1 MNDSQ
6 QSYFEHNLMYIWS
19 YPDTS
24 GYHYLTLRYLWGAND
39 GLSSYLGPLQNHF
52 NLSHTL
58 SQIELCVMGPD
69 TCLHSDGGIKS
80 RRVCFEV
87 KKVSKLLLTRVFKA
101 ITLSMLA
108 KVSLVLLLKA
118 VVP

>member
-1 MNDSQ
+1 MTASLPIWDRYRITSIYPTRFLKLNYALWDRIHA
-6 QSYFEHNLMYIWS
+6 YMY
-19 YPDTS
+19 
-24 GYHYLTLRYLWGAND
+24 
-39 GLSSYLGPLQNHF
+39 
-52 NLSHTL
+52 
-58 SQIELCVMGPD
+58 
-69 TCLHSDGGIKS
+69 SDGGIKS

-118 VVP
+118 VLL